1 MALILD
7 GTSLQAIKRDSL
19 RAAIAEL
26 KQAPRLAIIQVGH
39 DPRSDVYIRY
49 KTRFAEAIGAEIF
62 HIQLPDDTTQATL
75 EGAINEC
82 NVDAGI
88 HGIIVQL
95 PLPATLQ
102 PFAKQI
108 LNHIDEKKDVDG
120 LSAKS
125 KASLMSGTPL
135 FVPATTKGVIS
146 MLDHYQIPIEGAHAV
161 VLGRSDLVGKPTA
174 LALLNRNA
182 TVSVAH
188 SRSTNVEELTSHADI
203 IVSAVGKPGLITP
216 AHVSTKSVIVDVG
229 ITVVDEERKK
239 IVGDADFDA
248 LKDKVRAISP
258 VPGGVGPLTIA
269 CLFENLLDAYRLNT
283 HAQ

>member
-7 GTSLQAIKRDSL
+7 GSSLQAIKRDAL
-19 RAAIAEL
+19 RTAIGAL
-26 KQAPRLAIIQVGH
+26 KTPPRLAIIQVGH

-49 KTRFAEAIGAEIF
+49 KTRFAEKIGAEIF

-75 EGAINEC
+75 EASINEC
-82 NVDAGI
+82 NSDAGI

-102 PFAKQI
+102 PLAKQI

-146 MLDHYQIPIEGAHAV
+146 MLDHYQILIEGAHAV

-182 TVSVAH
+182 TVSIAH
-188 SRSTNVEELTSHADI
+188 SRSTNVEELTSGADI
-203 IVSAVGKPGLITP
+203 IVSAVGKPGLITS
-216 AHVSTKSVIVDVG
+216 AHVSAKSVVVDVG
-229 ITVVDEERKK
+229 ITVVDAERKK

-248 LKDKVRAISP
+248 IKDKVRAISP

-269 CLFENLLDAYRLNT
+269 CLFENLLDAYR
-283 HAQ
+283 HHSSAE